1 MNKKDKLFPIGMLG
15 QITGVNT
22 RTLRSWE
29 IRYGLLK
36 PSRTAKGHRTYQST
50 DIDRVNVILS
60 YIKRGVAVS
69 KVKKLL
75 SLQDKGALIMPESTD
90 SKWPDYLEGFIKA
103 AKTFSVH
110 KLNQLYERAISL
122 YPIEVISTRLFL
134 PLLKTYQAH
143 ILANCEGAV
152 AEEHFLANYIR
163 NRLAAHFQQLA
174 SLTKG
179 SKLVFAA
186 LPAERH
192 DFILLLFAIHC
203 MNTGLNVISL
213 GTNTPLKQ
221 ITFAAEKINADGIV
235 CFGRLSSQDIKV
247 LENSSTTIFN
257 YQHNIQEE
265 IEFQLPED
273 FAEALTFIKN
283 TIKTKEGVHHG

>member
-1 MNKKDKLFPIGMLG
+1 M
-15 QITGVNT
+15 
-22 RTLRSWE
+22 
-29 IRYGLLK
+29 
-36 PSRTAKGHRTYQST
+36 
-50 DIDRVNVILS
+50 S

-75 SLQDKGALIMPESTD
+75 SLQEEGLLVTPESTH
-90 SKWPDYLEGFIKA
+90 SKWPDYLEGFIQA
-103 AKTFSVH
+103 AKTFNVH
-110 KLNQLYERAISL
+110 KLNQLYDRAISL

-143 ILANCEGAV
+143 ILAKYEGAV

-186 LPAERH
+186 LPTERH

-203 MNTGLNVISL
+203 MNAGLNVTSL
-213 GTNTPLKQ
+213 GTNTPLDQ
-221 ITFAAEKINADGIV
+221 LTFAAEKMNADGMV
-235 CFGRLSSQDIKV
+235 CFGRLSSQDLKA
-247 LENSSTTIFN
+247 LEDGNTTVFN
-257 YQHNIQEE
+257 YQHNIQKEVE
-265 IEFQLPED
+265 LQLPED
-273 FAEALTFIKN
+273 FSEALTFIKN
-283 TIKTKEGVHHG
+283 NIKTKGRVHHG